1 VGDNGTAVTLTSC
14 HISLED
20 SGMEDEERLDD
31 MSSGVGDSWDSVKE
45 AETEKRSRN
54 GKR

>member
-1 VGDNGTAVTLTSC
+1 
-14 HISLED
+14 
-20 SGMEDEERLDD
+20 MEDEERLDD

-45 AETEKRSRN
+45 AESEKRSRN